1 VFWYDDPK
9 LLWIYAKVYRQ
20 KLEQQNFMMWVQ
32 GIYFSQAIGAAISS
46 ENKYPDR
53 PLSLF
58 PTDKTIDAENADAEE
73 ISAQSQSVD
82 DAIRAQTKRLDKV
95 LASRNKQPKETVDKR
110 L

>member
-1 VFWYDDPK
+1 MFWYDDPK

-32 GIYFSQAIGAAISS
+32 GIYFSQAIGAAIS

-58 PTDKTIDAENADAEE
+58 STDKTIDAESADAEE

-82 DAIRAQTKRLDKV
+82 DAIRAQTKRLDEN
-95 LASRNKQPKETVDKR
+95 LASRNKQPKETVGKR